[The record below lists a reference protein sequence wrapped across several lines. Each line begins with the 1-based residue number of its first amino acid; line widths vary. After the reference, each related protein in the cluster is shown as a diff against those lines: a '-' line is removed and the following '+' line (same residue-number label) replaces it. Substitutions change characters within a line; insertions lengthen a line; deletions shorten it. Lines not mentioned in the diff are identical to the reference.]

1 MINSGISSP
10 MFNRNERIQ
19 SLKNLLNKRIVIL
32 DGATGTAI
40 QGLNL
45 KAEDFGGEE
54 YDGCNEYLCITKPE
68 SIAQIHYSYFEAG
81 ADIAETNSFGS
92 TPLVLKEYGLEHKA
106 FELNYQAA
114 KIAKDVAISFEKNN
128 IVKFVAGSMGPTTKT
143 LSVTGGVSFD
153 ELVESYKIQSEGL
166 IQGGVDFLLIETSQ
180 DPLNLKSALIG
191 IDQTF
196 ESIGFEVPI
205 AIQAT
210 IESMGTTL
218 AGQDIESFYETISH
232 RDLLWVG
239 INCSTGPEFMTDHIK
254 TISEISKFPVSCV
267 PNAGLPDENGLY
279 SESPERMSSVLLRF
293 QKEGWI
299 NVVGGCCGTTPEHI
313 RIIAN
318 SAIHQKPRSLI
329 SDIGTKMSGLT
340 TVTVDED
347 TRPVLIGER
356 LNVLG
361 SRKFKR
367 LINEGK
373 IEEAAEIGRDQIEW
387 GAQILDICLQDPDRN
402 EMQDIKNFL
411 KEVTK
416 KIRSPIMIDTTDKQA
431 MEEALKLTPGKSI
444 LNSIN
449 LEDGLKRF
457 QEIVPLAKQYGAAL
471 VVGCIDDDPIQAQAI
486 TRERKLEIAKNSY
499 SILTEQF
506 GVKPEDIIFDPLVF
520 PIGTG
525 DESYIGSGVETI
537 EGIKLIKQAF
547 PHCKTVLGISNVSF
561 GLPLNGREVL
571 NAVFLYHCV
580 QAGLDMAIVNPE
592 RLERYIS
599 IPDEERQVSENL
611 IYWKG
616 TDPIGDFANTF
627 RGKEA
632 SKPKVNITLLPL
644 EERLSNYII
653 RGSKQGLI
661 DDLEKALETYKPFE
675 IINGP
680 LMAGMDE
687 VGRLFNDNQMIVA
700 EVLQSAESMKA
711 AVSYLEQFMDSAD
724 SIDKGKIMLA
734 TVKGDVHD
742 IGKNLVDIILSNNGY
757 TVINLGI
764 KVPPGELI
772 KAYNEHKPNVIGLSG
787 LLVKSAQMMVETA
800 REFKVSN
807 ITVPILV
814 GGAALTNRFTRLRIA
829 PEYDGLVVYAKD
841 AMHGLGI
848 ANKILNDDEMQ
859 LLKKE
864 LDDIALEM
872 ISSTPIDTPYIRPT
886 ENPSLTITTD
896 IELPQPKILDP
907 TIYTDYDLEE
917 IFSYINPV
925 MLYNRHLGFKGKFEE
940 SLIANDQ
947 KAIELYELVKEVQNE
962 MILRKEIKASALYR
976 FFPAS
981 SEKRTLLIYDE
992 NRKTSIEKFE
1002 FGRQSTGDF
1011 LCLSDYVSSLESGKN
1026 DHIAM
1031 FITSI
1036 SDSARLWA
1044 DDLKLDGQFL
1054 KSHIVQS
1061 LAIEGAEAFAEI
1073 IHKKIRN
1080 QWGIEDRA
1088 DITLKEL
1095 FQARYI
1101 GKRYSFG
1108 YPACPQLEDQEK
1120 LFKLLNIQ
1128 SLIPVNLTE
1137 GYMMEPE
1144 SSVSALVMHHVD
1156 AKYFNLSAKDIE
1168 ILVKDLES
1176 NQ

>member
-1 MINSGISSP
+1 ML
-10 MFNRNERIQ
+10 Q
-19 SLKNLLNKRIVIL
+19 ARIVIL

-40 QGLNL
+40 QELNL
-45 KAEDFGGEE
+45 NAEDFGGEE
-54 YDGCNEYLCITKPE
+54 YEGCNEHLCITKPE
-68 SIAQIHYSYFEAG
+68 SIANIHHSYFNAG
-81 ADIAETNSFGS
+81 ADITETNSFGS
-92 TPLVLKEYGLEHKA
+92 TPLVLQEYGLEDIA
-106 FELNYQAA
+106 WELNYNAA
-114 KIAKDVAISFEKNN
+114 KIARDVANSFEINN
-128 IVKFVAGSMGPTTKT
+128 QMKFVAGSMGPTTKT
-143 LSVTGGVSFD
+143 LSVTGGVSFE
-153 ELVESYKIQSEGL
+153 ELVKSYEIQSQGL
-166 IQGGVDFLLIETSQ
+166 IEGGVDFLLIETSQ

-196 ESIGFEVPI
+196 ENIGFSIPI

-218 AGQDIESFYETISH
+218 AGQDIESFYETIKH

-239 INCSTGPEFMTDHIK
+239 INCATGPEFMTDHIK
-254 TISEISKFPVSCV
+254 TLSEISKFPVSCV

-279 SESPERMSSVLLRF
+279 SESPQRMSSFLQRF
-293 QKEGWI
+293 LKERWI
-299 NVVGGCCGTTPEHI
+299 NVVGGCCGTTPAHI
-313 RIIAN
+313 KEIASQASSQTPRNII
-318 SAIHQKPRSLI
+318 L
-329 SDIGTKMSGLT
+329 DTDTKISGLT
-340 TVTVDED
+340 TVTVNKD
-347 TRPVLIGER
+347 TSPVLIGER

-367 LINEGK
+367 LISEGK

-387 GAQILDICLQDPDRN
+387 GAQVLDICLQDPDRN
-402 EMQDIKNFL
+402 EMEDIKNFL
-411 KEVTK
+411 RQVTK
-416 KIRSPIMIDTTDKQA
+416 KVRSPIMIDTTDKKV

-457 QEIVPLAKQYGAAL
+457 EEIVPLAKQYGAAL

-486 TRERKLEIAKNSY
+486 TRERKLEVAQKSY
-499 SILTEQF
+499 LILTETF
-506 GVKPEDIIFDPLVF
+506 GIAPEDIIFDPLVF

-537 EGIKLIKQAF
+537 EGIKLIKKEF
-547 PHCKTVLGISNVSF
+547 PLCKTVLGISNVSF

-599 IPDEERQVSENL
+599 ISDEDKQVSENL
-611 IYWKG
+611 IYWTG
-616 TDPIGDFANTF
+616 NDPIGDFASNF

-632 SKPKVNITLLPL
+632 SKPKANITLLPL
-644 EERLSNYII
+644 EERLANYII

-661 DDLEKALETYKPFE
+661 EDLEKALEISTPLE

-687 VGRLFNDNQMIVA
+687 VGQLFNDNQMIVA

-711 AVSYLEQFMDSAD
+711 AVSFLEQFMDKSDTIA
-724 SIDKGKIMLA
+724 KGKIMLA

-764 KVPPGELI
+764 KIPPGELI
-772 KAYNEHKPNVIGLSG
+772 QAYNKHKPDIIGLSG

-800 REFKVSN
+800 QEFKESN

-829 PEYDGLVVYAKD
+829 PEYNGLVAYAQD
-841 AMHGLGI
+841 AMQGLGI
-848 ANKILNDDEMQ
+848 TNRLLNEKEVQLLTKELANLDIEMQ
-859 LLKKE
+859 
-864 LDDIALEM
+864 D
-872 ISSTPIDTPYIRPT
+872 STPKDIPYIRPVEIPST
-886 ENPSLTITTD
+886 IVNTNLDIPEPQSLT
-896 IELPQPKILDP
+896 PKI
-907 TIYTDYDLEE
+907 YTNYDLKE

-925 MLYNRHLGFKGKFEE
+925 MLYTRHLGYRGRFEE
-940 SLIANDQ
+940 ALMTNDP
-947 KAIELYELVKEVQNE
+947 KAMELYDLVKEVQNE
-962 MILRKEIKASALYR
+962 MIDRKDIIASAIYK
-976 FFPAS
+976 FFPAF
-981 SEKRTLLIYDE
+981 SEQKTLIIYDDE
-992 NRKTSIEKFE
+992 RILPIEKFE
-1002 FGRQSTGDF
+1002 FGRQSTGDL
-1011 LCLSDYVSSLESGKN
+1011 LCLSDFVSSTKSGKP

-1031 FITSI
+1031 FVTSI

-1044 DDLKLDGQFL
+1044 DKLRSDGEFL
-1054 KSHIVQS
+1054 RSHIVQS

-1073 IHKKIRN
+1073 IHQQIRN
-1080 QWGIEDRA
+1080 EWGIKDKK
-1088 DITLKEL
+1088 DITLREL
-1095 FQARYI
+1095 FQARYT

-1108 YPACPQLEDQEK
+1108 YPACPRLEDQEK
-1120 LFKLLNIQ
+1120 LFRLLNIQ
-1128 SLIPVNLTE
+1128 SLLPVSLTE

-1144 SSVSALVMHHVD
+1144 SSVSALVTHHVD
-1156 AKYFNLSAKDIE
+1156 AKYFNLNVKDIE
-1168 ILVKDLES
+1168 ILEKDIEN

>member
-1 MINSGISSP
+1 
-10 MFNRNERIQ
+10 MFDRNERIQ
-19 SLKNLLNKRIVIL
+19 NLKKMLQARIVIL

-40 QGLNL
+40 QELNL
-45 KAEDFGGEE
+45 NAEDFGGEE
-54 YDGCNEYLCITKPE
+54 YEGCNEHLCITKPE
-68 SIAQIHYSYFEAG
+68 SIAKIHHSYFNAG
-81 ADIAETNSFGS
+81 ADITETNSFGS
-92 TPLVLKEYGLEHKA
+92 TPLVLQEYGLEDIA
-106 FELNYQAA
+106 WELNYNAA
-114 KIAKDVAISFEKNN
+114 KIARDVANSYEINN
-128 IVKFVAGSMGPTTKT
+128 QMKFVAGSMGPTTKT
-143 LSVTGGVSFD
+143 LSVTGGVSFE
-153 ELVESYKIQSEGL
+153 ELVKSYEIQSQGL
-166 IQGGVDFLLIETSQ
+166 IEGGVDFLLIETSQ

-196 ESIGFEVPI
+196 ENIGFSIPI

-218 AGQDIESFYETISH
+218 AGQDIESFYETIKH

-239 INCSTGPEFMTDHIK
+239 INCATGPEFMTDHIK
-254 TISEISKFPVSCV
+254 TLAEISKFPVSCV

-279 SESPERMSSVLLRF
+279 SESPERMSSVLQRF
-293 QKEGWI
+293 LKERWI
-299 NVVGGCCGTTPEHI
+299 NVVGGCCGTTPAHI
-313 RIIAN
+313 KEIESQASIQTPRNII
-318 SAIHQKPRSLI
+318 L
-329 SDIGTKMSGLT
+329 DTDTKISGLT
-340 TVTVDED
+340 TVTVNKD
-347 TRPVLIGER
+347 TSPVLIGER

-367 LINEGK
+367 LISEGK

-387 GAQILDICLQDPDRN
+387 GAQVLDICLQDPDRN
-402 EMQDIKNFL
+402 EMEDIKNFL
-411 KEVTK
+411 RQVTK
-416 KIRSPIMIDTTDKQA
+416 KVRSPIMIDTTDKKV

-457 QEIVPLAKQYGAAL
+457 EEIVPLAKQYGAAL

-486 TRERKLEIAKNSY
+486 TKERKLEVAQKSY
-499 SILTEQF
+499 LILTETF
-506 GVKPEDIIFDPLVF
+506 GIAPEDIIFDPLVF

-537 EGIKLIKQAF
+537 EGIKLIKKEF
-547 PHCKTVLGISNVSF
+547 PLCKTVLGISNVSF

-599 IPDEERQVSENL
+599 ISDEDKQVSENL
-611 IYWKG
+611 IYWTG
-616 TDPIGDFANTF
+616 DDPIGDFASNF

-632 SKPKVNITLLPL
+632 SKPKANITLLPL
-644 EERLSNYII
+644 EERLANYII
-653 RGSKQGLI
+653 RGSKQGLVE
-661 DDLEKALETYKPFE
+661 DLEKALEISTPLE

-687 VGRLFNDNQMIVA
+687 VGQLFNDNQMIVA

-711 AVSYLEQFMDSAD
+711 AVSFLEQFMDKSDTIA
-724 SIDKGKIMLA
+724 KGKIMLA

-764 KVPPGELI
+764 KIPPGELI
-772 KAYNEHKPNVIGLSG
+772 QAYNKHKPDIIGLSG

-800 REFKVSN
+800 QEFKESN

-829 PEYDGLVVYAKD
+829 PEYNGLVAYAQD
-841 AMHGLGI
+841 AMQGLGI
-848 ANKILNDDEMQ
+848 TNRILNEKEVQLLTKELANLDIEMQ
-859 LLKKE
+859 
-864 LDDIALEM
+864 D
-872 ISSTPIDTPYIRPT
+872 STPKDIPYIRPVEIPST
-886 ENPSLTITTD
+886 TVNTNLDIPEPQSLT
-896 IELPQPKILDP
+896 PKI
-907 TIYTDYDLEE
+907 YTNYDLKE

-925 MLYNRHLGFKGKFEE
+925 MLYTRHLGYRGRFEE
-940 SLIANDQ
+940 ALMTNDP
-947 KAIELYELVKEVQNE
+947 KAMELYDLVKEVQKE
-962 MILRKEIKASALYR
+962 MIDRKDIIASAIYK
-976 FFPAS
+976 FFPAF
-981 SEKRTLLIYDE
+981 SEQKTLIIYDDE
-992 NRKTSIEKFE
+992 RILPIEKFE
-1002 FGRQSTGDF
+1002 FGRQSTGDL
-1011 LCLSDYVSSLESGKN
+1011 LCLSDFVSSKKSGKP

-1031 FITSI
+1031 FVTSI

-1044 DDLKLDGQFL
+1044 DKLRSDGEFL
-1054 KSHIVQS
+1054 RSHIVQS

-1073 IHKKIRN
+1073 IHQQIRN
-1080 QWGIEDRA
+1080 EWGIKDKK
-1088 DITLKEL
+1088 DITLREL
-1095 FQARYI
+1095 FQARYT

-1108 YPACPQLEDQEK
+1108 YPACPRLEDQEK
-1120 LFKLLNIQ
+1120 LFRLLNIQ
-1128 SLIPVNLTE
+1128 SLLPVSLTE

-1144 SSVSALVMHHVD
+1144 SSVSAIVTHHVD
-1156 AKYFNLSAKDIE
+1156 AKYFNLNAKDIE
-1168 ILVKDLES
+1168 ILEKDLE
-1176 NQ
+1176 NTQ

>member
-1 MINSGISSP
+1 
-10 MFNRNERIQ
+10 MFDRNERIQ
-19 SLKNLLNKRIVIL
+19 NLKKMLQARIVIL

-40 QGLNL
+40 QELNL
-45 KAEDFGGEE
+45 NAEDFGGEE
-54 YDGCNEYLCITKPE
+54 YEGCNEHLCITQPE
-68 SIAQIHYSYFEAG
+68 SIAKIHHSYFNAG
-81 ADIAETNSFGS
+81 ADITETNSFGS
-92 TPLVLKEYGLEHKA
+92 TPLVLQEYGLEDIA
-106 FELNYQAA
+106 WELNYNAA
-114 KIAKDVAISFEKNN
+114 KIARDVANSFEINN
-128 IVKFVAGSMGPTTKT
+128 QMKFVAGSMGPTTKT
-143 LSVTGGVSFD
+143 LSVTGGVSFE
-153 ELVESYKIQSEGL
+153 ELVKSYEIQSQGL
-166 IQGGVDFLLIETSQ
+166 IEGGVDFLLIETSQ

-196 ESIGFEVPI
+196 ETIGFSIPI

-218 AGQDIESFYETISH
+218 AGQDIESFYETIKH

-239 INCSTGPEFMTDHIK
+239 INCATGPEFMTDHIK
-254 TISEISKFPVSCV
+254 TLAEISKFPVSCV

-279 SESPERMSSVLLRF
+279 SESPERMSSVLQRF
-293 QKEGWI
+293 LKERWI
-299 NVVGGCCGTTPEHI
+299 NVVGGCCGTTPAHI
-313 RIIAN
+313 KEIASQASIQTPRNII
-318 SAIHQKPRSLI
+318 L
-329 SDIGTKMSGLT
+329 DTDTKISGLT
-340 TVTVDED
+340 TVTVNKD
-347 TRPVLIGER
+347 TSPVLIGER

-367 LINEGK
+367 LISEGK

-387 GAQILDICLQDPDRN
+387 GAQVLDICLQDPDRN
-402 EMQDIKNFL
+402 EMEDIKNFL
-411 KEVTK
+411 RQVTK
-416 KIRSPIMIDTTDKQA
+416 KVRSPIMIDTTDKKV

-457 QEIVPLAKQYGAAL
+457 EEIVPLAKQYGAAL

-486 TRERKLEIAKNSY
+486 TRERKLEVAQKSY
-499 SILTEQF
+499 LILTETF
-506 GVKPEDIIFDPLVF
+506 GIAPEDIIFDPLVF

-537 EGIKLIKQAF
+537 EGIKLIKKEF
-547 PHCKTVLGISNVSF
+547 PLCKTVLGISNVSF

-599 IPDEERQVSENL
+599 ISDEDKQVSENL
-611 IYWKG
+611 IYWTG
-616 TDPIGDFANTF
+616 DDPIGDFASNF

-632 SKPKVNITLLPL
+632 SKPKANITLLPL
-644 EERLSNYII
+644 EERLANYII
-653 RGSKQGLI
+653 RGSKQGLVE
-661 DDLEKALETYKPFE
+661 DLEKALEISTPLE

-687 VGRLFNDNQMIVA
+687 VGQLFNDNQMIVA

-711 AVSYLEQFMDSAD
+711 AVSFLEQFMDKSDTIA
-724 SIDKGKIMLA
+724 KGKIMLA

-764 KVPPGELI
+764 KIPPGELI
-772 KAYNEHKPNVIGLSG
+772 QAYNKHKPDIIGLSG

-800 REFKVSN
+800 QEFKESN

-829 PEYDGLVVYAKD
+829 PEYNGLVAYAQD
-841 AMHGLGI
+841 AMQGLGI
-848 ANKILNDDEMQ
+848 TNRILNEKEVQLLTKELANLDIEMQ
-859 LLKKE
+859 
-864 LDDIALEM
+864 D
-872 ISSTPIDTPYIRPT
+872 STPKDIPYIRPVEIPST
-886 ENPSLTITTD
+886 IVNTNLDIPEPQSLT
-896 IELPQPKILDP
+896 PKI
-907 TIYTDYDLEE
+907 YTNYDLKE

-925 MLYNRHLGFKGKFEE
+925 MLYTRHLGYRGRFEE
-940 SLIANDQ
+940 ALMTNDP
-947 KAIELYELVKEVQNE
+947 KAMELYDLVKEVQKE
-962 MILRKEIKASALYR
+962 MIDRKDIIASAIYK
-976 FFPAS
+976 FFPAF
-981 SEKRTLLIYDE
+981 SEQKTLIIYDDE
-992 NRKTSIEKFE
+992 RILPIEKFE
-1002 FGRQSTGDF
+1002 FGRQSTGDL
-1011 LCLSDYVSSLESGKN
+1011 LCLSDFVSSKKSGKP

-1031 FITSI
+1031 FVTSI

-1044 DDLKLDGQFL
+1044 DKLRSDGEFL
-1054 KSHIVQS
+1054 RSHIVQS

-1073 IHKKIRN
+1073 IHQQIRN
-1080 QWGIEDRA
+1080 EWGIKDKK
-1088 DITLKEL
+1088 DITLREL
-1095 FQARYI
+1095 FQARYT

-1108 YPACPQLEDQEK
+1108 YPACPRLEDQEK
-1120 LFKLLNIQ
+1120 LFRLLNIQ
-1128 SLIPVNLTE
+1128 SLLPVSLTE

-1144 SSVSALVMHHVD
+1144 SSVSAIVTHHVD
-1156 AKYFNLSAKDIE
+1156 AKYFNLNAKDIE
-1168 ILVKDLES
+1168 ILEKDLE
-1176 NQ
+1176 NTQ

>member
-1 MINSGISSP
+1 
-10 MFNRNERIQ
+10 MFDRNERIQ
-19 SLKNLLNKRIVIL
+19 NLKKMLQARIVIL

-40 QGLNL
+40 QELNL
-45 KAEDFGGEE
+45 NAEDFGGEE
-54 YDGCNEYLCITKPE
+54 YEGCNEHLCITKPE
-68 SIAQIHYSYFEAG
+68 SIANIHHSYFNAG
-81 ADIAETNSFGS
+81 ADITETNSFGS
-92 TPLVLKEYGLEHKA
+92 TPLVLQEYGLEDIA
-106 FELNYQAA
+106 WELNYNAA
-114 KIAKDVAISFEKNN
+114 KIARDVANSFEINN
-128 IVKFVAGSMGPTTKT
+128 QMKFVAGSMGPTTKT
-143 LSVTGGVSFD
+143 LSVTGGVSFE
-153 ELVESYKIQSEGL
+153 ELVKSYEIQSQGL
-166 IQGGVDFLLIETSQ
+166 IEGGVDFLLIETSQ

-196 ESIGFEVPI
+196 ENIGFSIPI

-218 AGQDIESFYETISH
+218 AGQDIESFYETIKH

-239 INCSTGPEFMTDHIK
+239 INCATGPEFMTDHIK
-254 TISEISKFPVSCV
+254 TLSEISKFPVSCV

-279 SESPERMSSVLLRF
+279 SESPQRMSSFLQRF
-293 QKEGWI
+293 LKERWI
-299 NVVGGCCGTTPEHI
+299 NVVGGCCGTTPAHI
-313 RIIAN
+313 KEIASQASSQTPRNII
-318 SAIHQKPRSLI
+318 L
-329 SDIGTKMSGLT
+329 DTDTKISGLT
-340 TVTVDED
+340 TVTVNKD
-347 TRPVLIGER
+347 TSPVLIGER

-367 LINEGK
+367 LISEGK

-387 GAQILDICLQDPDRN
+387 GAQVLDICLQDPDRN
-402 EMQDIKNFL
+402 EMEDIKNFL
-411 KEVTK
+411 RQVTK
-416 KIRSPIMIDTTDKQA
+416 KVRSPIMIDTTDKKV

-457 QEIVPLAKQYGAAL
+457 EEIVPLAKQYGAAL

-486 TRERKLEIAKNSY
+486 TRERKLEVAQKSY
-499 SILTEQF
+499 LILTETF
-506 GVKPEDIIFDPLVF
+506 GIAPEDIIFDPLVF

-537 EGIKLIKQAF
+537 EGIKLIKKEF
-547 PHCKTVLGISNVSF
+547 PLCKTVLGISNVSF

-599 IPDEERQVSENL
+599 ISDEDKQVSENL
-611 IYWKG
+611 IYWTG
-616 TDPIGDFANTF
+616 NDPIGDFASNF

-632 SKPKVNITLLPL
+632 SKPKANITLLPL
-644 EERLSNYII
+644 EERLANYII

-661 DDLEKALETYKPFE
+661 EDLEKALEISTPLE

-687 VGRLFNDNQMIVA
+687 VGQLFNDNQMIVA

-711 AVSYLEQFMDSAD
+711 AVSFLEQFMDKSDTIA
-724 SIDKGKIMLA
+724 KGKIMLA

-764 KVPPGELI
+764 KIPPGELI
-772 KAYNEHKPNVIGLSG
+772 QAYNKHKPDIIGLSG

-800 REFKVSN
+800 QEFKESN

-829 PEYDGLVVYAKD
+829 PEYNGLVAYAQD
-841 AMHGLGI
+841 AMQGLGI
-848 ANKILNDDEMQ
+848 TNRLLNEKEVQLLTKELANLDIEMQ
-859 LLKKE
+859 
-864 LDDIALEM
+864 D
-872 ISSTPIDTPYIRPT
+872 STPKDIPYIRPVEIPST
-886 ENPSLTITTD
+886 IVNTNLDIPEPQSLT
-896 IELPQPKILDP
+896 PKI
-907 TIYTDYDLEE
+907 YTNYDLKE

-925 MLYNRHLGFKGKFEE
+925 MLYTRHLGYRGRFEE
-940 SLIANDQ
+940 ALMTNDP
-947 KAIELYELVKEVQNE
+947 KAMELYDLVKEVQNE
-962 MILRKEIKASALYR
+962 MIDRKDIIASAIYK
-976 FFPAS
+976 FFPAF
-981 SEKRTLLIYDE
+981 SEQKTLIIYDDE
-992 NRKTSIEKFE
+992 RILPIEKFE
-1002 FGRQSTGDF
+1002 FGRQSTGDL
-1011 LCLSDYVSSLESGKN
+1011 LCLSDFVSSTKSGKP

-1031 FITSI
+1031 FVTSI

-1044 DDLKLDGQFL
+1044 DKLRSDGEFL
-1054 KSHIVQS
+1054 RSHIVQS

-1073 IHKKIRN
+1073 IHQQIRN
-1080 QWGIEDRA
+1080 EWGIKDKK
-1088 DITLKEL
+1088 DITLREL
-1095 FQARYI
+1095 FQARYT

-1108 YPACPQLEDQEK
+1108 YPACPRLEDQEK
-1120 LFKLLNIQ
+1120 LFRLLNIQ
-1128 SLIPVNLTE
+1128 SLLPVSLTE

-1144 SSVSALVMHHVD
+1144 SSVSALVTHHVD
-1156 AKYFNLSAKDIE
+1156 AKYFNLNVKDIE
-1168 ILVKDLES
+1168 ILEKDIEN

>member
-1 MINSGISSP
+1 
-10 MFNRNERIQ
+10 MFDRNERIQ
-19 SLKNLLNKRIVIL
+19 NLKKMLQARIVIL

-40 QGLNL
+40 QELNL
-45 KAEDFGGEE
+45 NAEDFGGEE
-54 YDGCNEYLCITKPE
+54 YEGCNEHLCITKPE
-68 SIAQIHYSYFEAG
+68 SIANIHHSYFNAG
-81 ADIAETNSFGS
+81 ADITETNSFGS
-92 TPLVLKEYGLEHKA
+92 TPLVLQEYGLEDIA
-106 FELNYQAA
+106 WELNYNAA
-114 KIAKDVAISFEKNN
+114 KIARDVANSFEINN
-128 IVKFVAGSMGPTTKT
+128 QMKFVAGSMGPTTKT
-143 LSVTGGVSFD
+143 LSVTGGVSFE
-153 ELVESYKIQSEGL
+153 ELVKSYEIQSQGL
-166 IQGGVDFLLIETSQ
+166 IEGGVDFLLIETSQ

-196 ESIGFEVPI
+196 ENIGFSIPI

-218 AGQDIESFYETISH
+218 AGQDIESFYETIKH

-239 INCSTGPEFMTDHIK
+239 INCATGPEFMTDHIK
-254 TISEISKFPVSCV
+254 TLSEISKFPVSCV

-279 SESPERMSSVLLRF
+279 SESPQRMSSFLQRF
-293 QKEGWI
+293 LKERWI
-299 NVVGGCCGTTPEHI
+299 NVVGGCCGTTPAHI
-313 RIIAN
+313 KEIASQASIQTPRNII
-318 SAIHQKPRSLI
+318 L
-329 SDIGTKMSGLT
+329 DTDTKISGLT
-340 TVTVDED
+340 TVTVNKD
-347 TRPVLIGER
+347 TSPVLIGER

-367 LINEGK
+367 LISEGK

-387 GAQILDICLQDPDRN
+387 GAQVLDICLQDPDRN
-402 EMQDIKNFL
+402 EMEDIKNFL
-411 KEVTK
+411 RQVTK
-416 KIRSPIMIDTTDKQA
+416 KVRSPIMIDTTDKKV

-457 QEIVPLAKQYGAAL
+457 EEIVPLAKQYGAAL

-486 TRERKLEIAKNSY
+486 TRERKLEVAQKSY
-499 SILTEQF
+499 LILTETF
-506 GVKPEDIIFDPLVF
+506 GIAPEDIIFDPLVF

-537 EGIKLIKQAF
+537 EGIKLIKKEF
-547 PHCKTVLGISNVSF
+547 PLCKTVLGISNVSF

-599 IPDEERQVSENL
+599 ISDEDKQVSENL
-611 IYWKG
+611 IYWTG
-616 TDPIGDFANTF
+616 NDPIGDFASNF

-632 SKPKVNITLLPL
+632 SKPKANITLLPL
-644 EERLSNYII
+644 EERLANYII

-661 DDLEKALETYKPFE
+661 EDLEKALEISTPLE

-687 VGRLFNDNQMIVA
+687 VGQLFNDNQMIVA

-711 AVSYLEQFMDSAD
+711 AVSFLEQFMDKSDTIA
-724 SIDKGKIMLA
+724 KGKIMLA

-764 KVPPGELI
+764 KIPPGELI
-772 KAYNEHKPNVIGLSG
+772 QAYNKHKPDIIGLSG

-800 REFKVSN
+800 QEFKESN

-829 PEYDGLVVYAKD
+829 PEYNGLVAYAQD
-841 AMHGLGI
+841 AMQGLGI
-848 ANKILNDDEMQ
+848 TNRLLNEKEVQLLTKELANLDIEMQ
-859 LLKKE
+859 
-864 LDDIALEM
+864 D
-872 ISSTPIDTPYIRPT
+872 STPKDIPYIRPVEIPST
-886 ENPSLTITTD
+886 IVNTNLDIPEPQSLT
-896 IELPQPKILDP
+896 PKI
-907 TIYTDYDLEE
+907 YTNYDLKE

-925 MLYNRHLGFKGKFEE
+925 MLYTRHLGYRGRFEE
-940 SLIANDQ
+940 ALMTNDP
-947 KAIELYELVKEVQNE
+947 KAMELYDLVKEVQNE
-962 MILRKEIKASALYR
+962 MIDRKDIIASAIYK
-976 FFPAS
+976 FFPAF
-981 SEKRTLLIYDE
+981 SEQKTLIIYDDE
-992 NRKTSIEKFE
+992 RILPIEKFE
-1002 FGRQSTGDF
+1002 FGRQSTGDL
-1011 LCLSDYVSSLESGKN
+1011 LCLSDFVSSTKSGKP

-1031 FITSI
+1031 FVTSI

-1044 DDLKLDGQFL
+1044 DKLRSDGEFL
-1054 KSHIVQS
+1054 RSHIVQS

-1073 IHKKIRN
+1073 IHQQIRN
-1080 QWGIEDRA
+1080 EWGIKDKK
-1088 DITLKEL
+1088 DITLREL
-1095 FQARYI
+1095 FQARYT

-1108 YPACPQLEDQEK
+1108 YPACPRLEDQEK
-1120 LFKLLNIQ
+1120 LFRLLNIQ
-1128 SLIPVNLTE
+1128 SLLPVSLTE

-1144 SSVSALVMHHVD
+1144 SSVSALVTHHVD
-1156 AKYFNLSAKDIE
+1156 AKYFNLNVKDIE
-1168 ILVKDLES
+1168 ILEKDIEN